1 MPNKKSATRLS
12 ANILNYFAAFTET
25 RFNFRIL
32 INYRWTDNELTLDL
46 GIFQDFQDELLQR
59 IKTGDSTVGT
69 IYLFFHE
76 LNRRT
81 DNDAVEGYPIF
92 FIELN
97 LSPGAEKV
105 EVLFPRDLLLINTPA
120 VNYSKFPSVLTASRS
135 STLKNAV
142 SNLSGMEVF
151 LQAQYGWNEPFV
163 LEPYFR
169 PIKAPKETYPDIRCR
184 VGFQVVRNE
193 NKKLLDYS
201 EIMTR
206 LESDEKNKF
215 VDFISDYIDG
225 NVENTQDAVDREF
238 IEKYPIKSAGR
249 YISDNPLNLNIS
261 QKRILL
267 ALNKPKNKIVVV
279 DGPPGTGKS
288 HTIRAITYWTNQEGK
303 SVVITS
309 HKKQAKNGR
318 SINTLEKF
326 LQNAVINAAG
336 DRANDYNEQA
346 VEQDEKELKK
356 SVTGKIEKQ
365 ISSSGKYREK
375 IHDLGSRIK
384 NGFKGS
390 VGIITSFREQQARM
404 EQILNEKLNMPELKR
419 NHDLAIWF
427 VGDVQ
432 GEERDI
438 VYYSFVEDSKYG
450 NADLRNIYPV
460 IDGTADNIR
469 KLKMQRLNVGFS
481 RAKDTMVFV
490 HSMPV
495 N

>member
-309 HKKQAKNGR
+309 HKKQ
-318 SINTLEKF
+318 
-326 LQNAVINAAG
+326 
-336 DRANDYNEQA
+336 
-346 VEQDEKELKK
+346 
-356 SVTGKIEKQ
+356 
-365 ISSSGKYREK
+365 
-375 IHDLGSRIK
+375 
-384 NGFKGS
+384 
-390 VGIITSFREQQARM
+390 
-404 EQILNEKLNMPELKR
+404 
-419 NHDLAIWF
+419 
-427 VGDVQ
+427 
-432 GEERDI
+432 
-438 VYYSFVEDSKYG
+438 
-450 NADLRNIYPV
+450 V